1 MKMRVIM
8 HRKFF
13 DKLKMIHISDIIALV
28 FVFPVAF
35 ICSLFYRSKNKDLIL
50 ICESENEARDN
61 GYFLFKYIGENHPE
75 QHVAYAIKLNS
86 PDALKVTSLGECIEY
101 GSFKHWIYYLSAGVN
116 VSTQKGGKPN
126 AAVFYLLEGYGI
138 IKNKRL
144 FLQHGITISEAKW
157 LYYENTKMTG
167 FVCGAKPEYE
177 EIKERYGYPEGSV
190 RYLGF
195 PRFDNLHNL
204 NVKKNQILL
213 MPSWREWLV
222 LNTPARQKFGEGED
236 FVKTE
241 YYTKWNEFLSNEL
254 LIQFL
259 EENQLQLIFYPHRNI
274 QPYLNLFT
282 RTSDNI
288 KFASWKEQDIQ
299 QLLKESALLITDYSS
314 VFMDFSYMKKP
325 VIFYQF
331 DYDKFREAQYAE
343 GYYDYKDGFGPVF
356 ENITDLVESIKEY
369 YREDF
374 TMKTEYLSKVEEFFP
389 LYDNNNSERNYLFT
403 KELLDSHESKK

>member
-1 MKMRVIM
+1 M
-8 HRKFF
+8 HRKFL
-13 DKLKMIHISDIIALV
+13 DKLKMIHISDIIALM

-61 GYFLFKYIGENHPE
+61 GYFLFKYICENHPE

-101 GSFKHWIYYLSAGVN
+101 GSFKHWVYYLSAGVN

-126 AAVFYLLEGYGI
+126 AAVFYLLEVYGI

-144 FLQHGITISEAKW
+144 FLQHGITISDAKW
-157 LYYENTKMTG
+157 LYYQNTKMMG

-195 PRFDNLHNL
+195 PRFDNLHEL
-204 NVKKNQILL
+204 NVNKKQILL

-222 LNTPARQKFGEGED
+222 LNTPARQQFGEGDVFEE
-236 FVKTE
+236 TE
-241 YYTKWNEFLSNEL
+241 YFLKWNEFLSNEE
-254 LIQFL
+254 LISFL
-259 EENQLQLIFYPHRNI
+259 EKNNLELVFYPNRNI
-274 QPYLNLFT
+274 QPYLHLFKNN
-282 RTSDNI
+282 SKNI
-288 KFASWKEQDIQ
+288 RFASWKKEDIQ
-299 QLLKESALLITDYSS
+299 HLLKNSALLITDYSS

-325 VIFYQF
+325 VVFYQF
-331 DYDKFREAQYAE
+331 DYDKFRKAQYAE
-343 GYYDYKDGFGPVF
+343 GYYDYKNGFGPVF
-356 ENITDLVESIKEY
+356 DNLADLVESIKKSY
-369 YREDF
+369 LNDF
-374 TMKTEYLSKVEEFFP
+374 QMENSYLEKVEEFFS
-389 LYDNNNSERNYLFT
+389 LYDTNNSERNYKFA
-403 KELLDSHESKK
+403 KELLEGTGVLL

>member
-1 MKMRVIM
+1 M
-8 HRKFF
+8 HRKFL
-13 DKLKMIHISDIIALV
+13 DKLKMIYISDIIALV

-35 ICSLFYRSKNKDLIL
+35 ICSLFYRSKNKNLIL

-61 GYFLFKYIGENHPE
+61 GYFLFKYICENHPE

-86 PDALKVTSLGECIEY
+86 PDALKVTSLGECMEY
-101 GSFKHWIYYLSAGVN
+101 GSFKHWVYYLSAGVN

-126 AAVFYLLEGYGI
+126 AAVFYLLEVYGI

-157 LYYENTKMTG
+157 LYFENTRMTG

-236 FVKTE
+236 FVSTE

-299 QLLKESALLITDYSS
+299 LLLKESALLITDYSS

-331 DYDKFREAQYAE
+331 DYDKFREAQYTE
-343 GYYDYKDGFGPVF
+343 GYYDYKDGLGPVF

-369 YREDF
+369 YQEDF

-389 LYDNNNSERNYLFT
+389 LYDNDNSERNYLFT